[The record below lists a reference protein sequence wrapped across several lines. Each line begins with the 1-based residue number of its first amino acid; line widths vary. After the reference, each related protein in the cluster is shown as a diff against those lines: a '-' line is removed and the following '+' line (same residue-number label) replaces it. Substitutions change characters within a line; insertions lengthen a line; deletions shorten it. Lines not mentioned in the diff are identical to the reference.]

1 MGRHIRT
8 AGRLSCP
15 LSYLTGRRRKIDR
28 RIWTAAFAANIFY
41 GGVFSKSVNDFII
54 ALTESVNG
62 GCGMNERFFSL
73 PAEKQQAI
81 INAGYRVFSQNSYK
95 NSPMSEIAEAAGI
108 SKSLLFHYFHNKKE
122 LYMFLWDK
130 CAEITIEFLT
140 KYNCYG
146 QKNLFESMERGM
158 RAKMEI
164 IRLYPDM
171 ASFTIR
177 AFYEKDTE
185 ISAAVQES
193 YHKYFNLKA
202 DKTLLNMNPEQ
213 FIEGLDIPMM
223 YREMYWASE
232 GYLWEMVQRGNVD
245 IDEMEKGFLKLMN
258 FWKSIYLRKE

>member
-1 MGRHIRT
+1 
-8 AGRLSCP
+8 
-15 LSYLTGRRRKIDR
+15 
-28 RIWTAAFAANIFY
+28 
-41 GGVFSKSVNDFII
+41 
-54 ALTESVNG
+54 
-62 GCGMNERFFSL
+62 
-73 PAEKQQAI
+73 
-81 INAGYRVFSQNSYK
+81 
-95 NSPMSEIAEAAGI
+95 MSEIAEAAGI

-193 YHKYFNLKA
+193 YHRYFNLKA
-202 DKTLLNMNPEQ
+202 DKTRRNMNPEQ

>member
-15 LSYLTGRRRKIDR
+15 LSYLTGRRREIDR
-28 RIWTAAFAANIFY
+28 RIWTAAFAANIFS
-41 GGVFSKSVNDFII
+41 GGVFSKSVNDFTMV
-54 ALTESVNG
+54 LTESVNG

-140 KYNCYG
+140 KHNCYG

-193 YHKYFNLKA
+193 YHKYFHLKA
-202 DKTLLNMNPEQ
+202 DKTLLHMNPDQ
-213 FIEGLDIPMM
+213 FIPGLDIPMM
-223 YREMYWASE
+223 YHDMYWASE

-245 IDEMEKGFLKLMN
+245 TDEMEKGFLELMN